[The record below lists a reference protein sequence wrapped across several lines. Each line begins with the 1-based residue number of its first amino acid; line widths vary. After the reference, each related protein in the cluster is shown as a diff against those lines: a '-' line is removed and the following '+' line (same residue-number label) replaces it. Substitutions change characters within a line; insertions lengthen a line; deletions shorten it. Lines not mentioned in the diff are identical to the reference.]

1 MAAKFGE
8 SRQTTDVTPGLT
20 QERSSQIPIVA
31 AIVLLTLLAW
41 AYLLHLHA
49 QMTGAMA
56 DGEAMRAMGMPLD
69 QPWTI
74 TDVGFAFVMWAV
86 MMAGMMS
93 PSATPVLL
101 VVARAASARG
111 ESSRTPLVFGAGY
124 FAVWTGFSAVAT
136 LAQWVLHNAAL
147 LSPSM
152 AAVSPRAA
160 GIALVVA
167 GLYQL
172 TPEKRACLQHCRNPI
187 DFLMMHWR
195 PGAAGS
201 FGLGVRHGW
210 YCLGCCWALMI
221 VLFAVGLMN
230 LVWVAA
236 IGAVILLEKTAWG
249 GVALARVTGAVLILV
264 GGYSAL

>member
-1 MAAKFGE
+1 MKSGE
-8 SRQTTDVTPGLT
+8 LRQKTDVTPGVT
-20 QERSSQIPIVA
+20 HERSSQIPVIG
-31 AIVLLTLLAW
+31 AIVMLTLLAW

-49 QMTGAMA
+49 QMSGAMA
-56 DGEAMRAMGMPLD
+56 NAESMRAMGMPMD
-69 QPWTI
+69 QPWTT
-74 TDVGFAFVMWAV
+74 TDVGFGFVMWVA

-93 PSATPVLL
+93 PSAVPVLL
-101 VVARAASARG
+101 VVARAASSRG
-111 ESSRTPLVFGAGY
+111 ESSRTTLLFGAGY
-124 FAVWTGFSAVAT
+124 FAVWTGFSIVAT
-136 LAQWVLHNAAL
+136 LAQWLLHNAAL
-147 LSPSM
+147 LSSSM
-152 AAVSPRAA
+152 AAVSPRVA
-160 GIALVVA
+160 GVTLVVA

-201 FGLGVRHGW
+201 FGLGVHHGW

-221 VLFAVGLMN
+221 LLFAVGLMN

-236 IGAVILLEKTAWG
+236 ISAIVLIEKTAWG
-249 GVALARVTGAVLILV
+249 GVVLARVTGALLILV

>member
-1 MAAKFGE
+1 VSPA
-8 SRQTTDVTPGLT
+8 STH
-20 QERSSQIPIVA
+20 ERSSQIPVVG

-41 AYLLHLHA
+41 AYLLYQHGH
-49 QMTGAMA
+49 MTAAMA
-56 DGEAMRAMGMPLD
+56 DADAMRAMGMPME

-74 TDVGFAFVMWAV
+74 TDVGFAFVMWVV
-86 MMAGMMS
+86 MMAGMMG
-93 PSATPVLL
+93 PSAAPVLL
-101 VVARAASARG
+101 VVAKAARARG
-111 ESSRTPLVFGAGY
+111 ESSRTTFLFGAGY
-124 FAVWTGFSAVAT
+124 FAVWTGFSIVAT

-147 LSPSM
+147 LSSSM

-201 FGLGVRHGW
+201 FGLGVHHGW

-236 IGAVILLEKTAWG
+236 ISAVILIEKTAWG
-249 GVALARVTGAVLILV
+249 GVALARVTGALLILA

>member
-1 MAAKFGE
+1 MRFGE
-8 SRQTTDVTPGLT
+8 SPERTDVSPAPTD
-20 QERSSQIPIVA
+20 QRSPQTFVLG
-31 AIVLLTLLAW
+31 AIVLLTVLAW

-49 QMTGAMA
+49 QMSGAVA
-56 DGEAMRAMGMPLD
+56 DAEAMRAMGMPMD
-69 QPWTI
+69 QPWTL

-93 PSATPVLL
+93 PSAAPVLL

-111 ESSRTPLVFGAGY
+111 ESSRTTILFGAGY
-124 FAVWTGFSAVAT
+124 FAVWTGFSAIAT
-136 LAQWVLHNAAL
+136 LAQWVLHNASL
-147 LSPSM
+147 LSSSM

-160 GIALVVA
+160 GIALVLA

-187 DFLMMHWR
+187 DFLMTAWR

-201 FGLGVRHGW
+201 FWMGAHHGL

-236 IGAVILLEKTAWG
+236 ISALVLLEKTAWG
-249 GVALARVTGAVLILV
+249 GVTLARATGVLLILV

>member
-1 MAAKFGE
+1 MRFGE
-8 SRQTTDVTPGLT
+8 SPGRIDVSPASL
-20 QERSSQIPIVA
+20 QERSPQIVVVG
-31 AIVLLTLLAW
+31 AIVLLTVLAW
-41 AYLLHLHA
+41 VYLLHLHG
-49 QMTGAMA
+49 QMTNAMA
-56 DGEAMRAMGMPLD
+56 DVEAMRAMGMPMD
-69 QPWTI
+69 QPWTV
-74 TDVGFAFVMWAV
+74 TDVGFGFVMWVA

-93 PSATPVLL
+93 PSAAPVLL
-101 VVARAASARG
+101 VVARAASTRG
-111 ESSRTPLVFGAGY
+111 ESSRTAVLFGAGY

-136 LAQWVLHNAAL
+136 LAQWILHNAAL

-160 GIALVVA
+160 GIVLVVA

-236 IGAVILLEKTAWG
+236 ISAVILIEKTAWG
-249 GVALARVTGAVLILV
+249 GVGLARVTGALLILV